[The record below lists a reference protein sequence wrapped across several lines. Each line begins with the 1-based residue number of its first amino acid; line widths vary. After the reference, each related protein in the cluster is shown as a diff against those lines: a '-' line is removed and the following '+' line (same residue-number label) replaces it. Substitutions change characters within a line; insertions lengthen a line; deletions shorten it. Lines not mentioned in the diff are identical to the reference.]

1 LDAVVN
7 QKELKVA
14 LVVDWLTVY
23 GGAER
28 VVEQIIECYPNCDIF
43 SLIDFLDEKQRFFVK
58 GKKAKTTFIQKLPFA
73 KKWYRIYLPFMPLA
87 IESFNLQEYDLVIS
101 SSHAV
106 ARGVITYHHQ
116 LHISYLQAP
125 GLRYAYHDKNIYSIG
140 SKFKLLKELFLHK
153 LRKWDF
159 IASRRADHSIANSEY
174 VAEWNNKIVGVKSTV
189 IYPPVY
195 LENFIKFYS
204 EVKEDTYVAVGRLE
218 PIKRFDLI
226 IEAFNQMNKKL
237 IIIGSGSIENNLK
250 KMANKNI
257 TFLGFK
263 NQTEIAEVIS
273 KSKAFVHAG
282 CEGFGISML
291 EAQACGTPVIAIAQ
305 GGALEVVNNIGNSN
319 KPTGILFHEQTTDSI
334 IDAIHYFESNTIR
347 ISHLNCLE
355 NAKRFS
361 KETFKKSF
369 REFVNQKIIQKG
381 LLKKP
386 FPIKKL
392 LA

>member
-1 LDAVVN
+1 MN
-7 QKELKVA
+7 HKELKIA

-58 GKKAKTTFIQKLPFA
+58 GKKAKTSFIQKLPFS
-73 KKWYRIYLPFMPLA
+73 KKFYRIYLPLMPLA

-125 GLRYAYHDKNIYSIG
+125 GLRYAYHDKNVYSIG

-195 LENFIKFYS
+195 LENFIKFYC
-204 EVKEDTYVAVGRLE
+204 EDKEDTYVSVGRLE

-226 IEAFNQMNKKL
+226 IEAFNKSNKKL

-250 KMANKNI
+250 KMANENI
-257 TFLGFK
+257 KFLGFK
-263 NQTEIAEVIS
+263 NQTEIAEIIS
-273 KSKAFVHAG
+273 KSKALIHAG

-305 GGALEVVNNIGNSN
+305 GGALEVVNDIGNSN
-319 KPTGILFHEQTTDSI
+319 KPTGILFHEQTAESI
-334 IDAIHYFESNTIR
+334 NEAIHYFESNKIK
-347 ISHLNCLE
+347 ISPLNCLE

-361 KETFKKSF
+361 KEVFKKSF
-369 REFVNQKIIQKG
+369 REFVNQKIMQKG
-381 LLKKP
+381 LLKKS